1 MRSLE
6 SKIKTDGILL
16 ICFDSSDYVFVASRA
31 NRFPLSIPTPTPSG
45 IALPTGII
53 TLDGLLISSAP
64 EIVF

>member
-16 ICFDSSDYVFVASRA
+16 ICFYSSNYIFAASRA
-31 NRFPLSIPTPTPSG
+31 NRFPLSIPTPMPSG
-45 IALPTGII
+45 TALPIGII
-53 TLDGLLISSAP
+53 TLDGLLISNAP